1 MTLKLLTRV
10 APKTNHPTDAT
21 VALGATL
28 VDEAGNEALATSGLV
43 AALGTLTV
51 AEITALATVGST
63 VMDAVADLSVD
74 EVLANDASVVQAIV
88 PTADGTTTAIIAA
101 KGRISVCT
109 VASTDANHWIVLPAP
124 TPGNILILLGNAT
137 IYEMRSSAPATV
149 GIGGNTPTANH
160 ESAVPA
166 SAICVV
172 ICLSAT
178 NWEGLTIVGGVLAA
192 LEKAA

>member
-28 VDEAGNEALATSGLV
+28 RDEAGDEAFTTAGLV
-43 AALGTLTV
+43 AAL
-51 AEITALATVGST
+51 TAL
-63 VMDAVADLSVD
+63 SVN
-74 EVLANDASVVQAIV
+74 EIASLDASVVQAIV

-109 VASTDANHWIVLPAP
+109 VASANAAHWVVLPAP

-137 IYEMRSSAPATV
+137 IYEMRSSAPGTV
-149 GIGGNTPTANH
+149 GIGGNTPSAGH
-160 ESAVPA
+160 ESAIPA
-166 SAICVV
+166 SAVCVM

-178 NWEGLTIVGGVLAA
+178 MWLGWTILGQTLAA
-192 LEKAA
+192 VETAA